1 MKRCCLI
8 GIFMLAPLAPAIALT
23 PLPDFKLDGYVA
35 TWYEIASIRGFLQS
49 RCARD
54 TRTEYSIGENGAL
67 MLESKCLRADGTPE
81 RSEARAR
88 PMDPALPSVLKITTV
103 HMLGIWWYPFGRESI
118 VVARGPD
125 RRWLAVGHPS
135 LRYARI
141 LAPFACAVR
150 RRPEER
156 GRGAGRS
163 AVRPVRDGADRADR
177 RPAAAGARCATS
189 CGHRRCRPRR
199 YRAHCSDGD
208 RTRGRQ
214 CDRAPSRVG
223 CGGVRARRPACR
235 LRAPGRQR
243 CGRRCGEA
251 DLRLPVGRRAAD
263 HPFRAGR
270 SPAVDLQRR
279 SHHALSDPRRV
290 RAFATATRASSC
302 AARAWT
308 WC

>member
-8 GIFMLAPLAPAIALT
+8 GILMLAPQVPAIALT
-23 PLPDFKLDGYVA
+23 PAPDFKLDGYVA

-103 HMLGIWWYPFGRESI
+103 HVLGIWWYPFGRESI

-141 LAPFACAVR
+141 LA
-150 RRPEER
+150 
-156 GRGAGRS
+156 
-163 AVRPVRDGADRADR
+163 
-177 RPAAAGARCATS
+177 
-189 CGHRRCRPRR
+189 H
-199 YRAHCSDGD
+199 
-208 RTRGRQ
+208 
-214 CDRAPSRVG
+214 
-223 CGGVRARRPACR
+223 
-235 LRAPGRQR
+235 
-243 CGRRCGEA
+243 
-251 DLRLPVGRRAAD
+251 
-263 HPFRAGR
+263 
-270 SPAVDLQRR
+270 SP
-279 SHHALSDPRRV
+279 ALSDEDLKSAAAALAAAQFDLCAMVLTVQTDGRQQPTRV
-290 RAFATATRASSC
+290 CDIVRPPTLSPAPVPGTLQ
-302 AARAWT
+302 
-308 WC
+308 

>member
-8 GIFMLAPLAPAIALT
+8 VLFTLAPLAPAIALT

-67 MLESKCLRADGTPE
+67 MLESKCLRADGTAE

-88 PMDPALPSVLKITTV
+88 PMDPTLPSVLKITTV

-141 LAPFACAVR
+141 LAHSPALSADDLKSAAAALGEAQFDLCAMVLTVQTDGR
-150 RRPEER
+150 QQPARLCDILQARP
-156 GRGAGRS
+156 A
-163 AVRPVRDGADRADR
+163 
-177 RPAAAGARCATS
+177 PAAAPGA
-189 CGHRRCRPRR
+189 
-199 YRAHCSDGD
+199 
-208 RTRGRQ
+208 
-214 CDRAPSRVG
+214 
-223 CGGVRARRPACR
+223 
-235 LRAPGRQR
+235 
-243 CGRRCGEA
+243 
-251 DLRLPVGRRAAD
+251 
-263 HPFRAGR
+263 
-270 SPAVDLQRR
+270 LQ
-279 SHHALSDPRRV
+279 
-290 RAFATATRASSC
+290 
-302 AARAWT
+302 
-308 WC
+308 

>member
-8 GIFMLAPLAPAIALT
+8 GLFTLAPLAPAVALT

-54 TRTEYSIGENGAL
+54 TQTEYSIGENGAL

-118 VVARGPD
+118 VVARDPD

-141 LAPFACAVR
+141 L
-150 RRPEER
+150 
-156 GRGAGRS
+156 
-163 AVRPVRDGADRADR
+163 
-177 RPAAAGARCATS
+177 
-189 CGHRRCRPRR
+189 GHTP
-199 YRAHCSDGD
+199 
-208 RTRGRQ
+208 
-214 CDRAPSRVG
+214 
-223 CGGVRARRPACR
+223 
-235 LRAPGRQR
+235 
-243 CGRRCGEA
+243 
-251 DLRLPVGRRAAD
+251 
-263 HPFRAGR
+263 
-270 SPAVDLQRR
+270 
-279 SHHALSDPRRV
+279 ALSDEDLKSAAAALAEAQFDLCAMVLTVQTDGRQQPARLCDIV
-290 RAFATATRASSC
+290 RPATLPPAPVPGTLQ
-302 AARAWT
+302 
-308 WC
+308 

>member
-8 GIFMLAPLAPAIALT
+8 GLFTLLPLTPAAALT

-54 TRTEYSIGENGAL
+54 TRTEYTIGENGAL

-118 VVARGPD
+118 VVARGPE

-141 LAPFACAVR
+141 LA
-150 RRPEER
+150 
-156 GRGAGRS
+156 
-163 AVRPVRDGADRADR
+163 
-177 RPAAAGARCATS
+177 
-189 CGHRRCRPRR
+189 H
-199 YRAHCSDGD
+199 
-208 RTRGRQ
+208 
-214 CDRAPSRVG
+214 
-223 CGGVRARRPACR
+223 
-235 LRAPGRQR
+235 
-243 CGRRCGEA
+243 
-251 DLRLPVGRRAAD
+251 
-263 HPFRAGR
+263 
-270 SPAVDLQRR
+270 SP
-279 SHHALSDPRRV
+279 ALSDDDLKSAAAALAEAQFDLCSMV
-290 RAFATATRASSC
+290 LTAQTEGRQQP
-302 AARAWT
+302 ARLCDIVKTAPPPAPST
-308 WC
+308 GTVQ

>member
-8 GIFMLAPLAPAIALT
+8 GIFMLAPLAPAVALT

-141 LAPFACAVR
+141 L
-150 RRPEER
+150 
-156 GRGAGRS
+156 
-163 AVRPVRDGADRADR
+163 
-177 RPAAAGARCATS
+177 
-189 CGHRRCRPRR
+189 GHTP
-199 YRAHCSDGD
+199 
-208 RTRGRQ
+208 
-214 CDRAPSRVG
+214 
-223 CGGVRARRPACR
+223 
-235 LRAPGRQR
+235 
-243 CGRRCGEA
+243 
-251 DLRLPVGRRAAD
+251 
-263 HPFRAGR
+263 
-270 SPAVDLQRR
+270 
-279 SHHALSDPRRV
+279 ALSDDDLKSAAAALAEAQFDLCSMVLTVQTDGRQQAARLCDVV
-290 RAFATATRASSC
+290 RATPPPAPVPGTLQ
-302 AARAWT
+302 
-308 WC
+308 

>member
-8 GIFMLAPLAPAIALT
+8 GIFMLAPLAPAVALT

-67 MLESKCLRADGTPE
+67 MLESNCLRADGTPE

-135 LRYARI
+135 LRYAR
-141 LAPFACAVR
+141 LL
-150 RRPEER
+150 
-156 GRGAGRS
+156 
-163 AVRPVRDGADRADR
+163 
-177 RPAAAGARCATS
+177 
-189 CGHRRCRPRR
+189 GHTP
-199 YRAHCSDGD
+199 
-208 RTRGRQ
+208 
-214 CDRAPSRVG
+214 
-223 CGGVRARRPACR
+223 
-235 LRAPGRQR
+235 
-243 CGRRCGEA
+243 
-251 DLRLPVGRRAAD
+251 
-263 HPFRAGR
+263 
-270 SPAVDLQRR
+270 
-279 SHHALSDPRRV
+279 ALSDEDLKSAAAALAEAQFDLCAMVLTVQTDGRQQPTRLCDIV
-290 RAFATATRASSC
+290 RPATLPPAPVPGTLQ
-302 AARAWT
+302 
-308 WC
+308 